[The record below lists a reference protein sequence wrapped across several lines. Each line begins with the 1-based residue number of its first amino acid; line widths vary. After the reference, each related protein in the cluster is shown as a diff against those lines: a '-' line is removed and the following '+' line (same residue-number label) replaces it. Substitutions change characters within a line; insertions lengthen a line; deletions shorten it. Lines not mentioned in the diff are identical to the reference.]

1 MLSENIKM
9 SAVDENSREL
19 YNKMPLAKPLIDLRN
34 N

>member
-1 MLSENIKM
+1 MLSEHIEM
-9 SAVDENSREL
+9 PAVDENSREL